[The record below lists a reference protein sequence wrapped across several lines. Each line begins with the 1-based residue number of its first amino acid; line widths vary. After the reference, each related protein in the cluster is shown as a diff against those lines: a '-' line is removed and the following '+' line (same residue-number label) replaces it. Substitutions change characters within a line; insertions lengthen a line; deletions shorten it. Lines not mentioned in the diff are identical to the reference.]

1 MREVW
6 DWRDC
11 GLEDRIVV
19 GGCRDEREMGDVSL
33 KVVVEEWVA

>member
-1 MREVW
+1 M
-6 DWRDC
+6 
-11 GLEDRIVV
+11 EDTSIV